1 MAARGCAVSAARQ
14 LVTIE
19 APGDALSPSSA
30 STYLSCSA
38 KWFYRKI
45 AKIPDPPTGALTLGS
60 ALHAAL
66 GANFEQKLDTKR
78 DLSPIGVQAIY
89 NDAWGSMVRGEYP
102 GRHGREPS
110 LPTEFRD
117 DEDAAT
123 LKAMGLV
130 LTLKY
135 LEEAAPKIQPVAIE
149 LPVAGKIAGVVV
161 RGYIDVLEESGDVVD
176 IKTAAKKP
184 NEISSD
190 YKFQVATYAQLSE
203 HASGVARVDTLVKTK
218 TPQLVQLTCKV
229 EQSDIDA
236 TAKLY
241 PLVQQHV
248 RAGVWLPNRQSYM
261 CSRKYCSA
269 WRNCERDFGGRVSE

>member
-1 MAARGCAVSAARQ
+1 MSAARQ

-30 STYLSCSA
+30 ATYLSCSA
-38 KWFYRKI
+38 KWYYRKI

-66 GANFEQKLDTKR
+66 GENFLQKLDTHE
-78 DLSPIGVQAIY
+78 DLAAAGVQAIY
-89 NDAWGSMVRGEYP
+89 NEAWALMVRGEYP

-117 DEDAAT
+117 DEDAPA
-123 LKAMGLV
+123 LKAMGLA

-135 LEEAAPKIQPVAIE
+135 LGEAAPKIQPVAVE
-149 LPVAGKIAGVVV
+149 LPVAGKIAGVTV
-161 RGYIDVLEESGDVVD
+161 RGYIDLLEEAGDVVD

-184 NEISSD
+184 TEISSD
-190 YKFQVATYAQLSE
+190 YRMQIATYAQLSD
-203 HASGVARVDTLVKTK
+203 HTSGRARVDTLVKTK
-218 TPQLVQLTCKV
+218 TPQLIQLTAQV
-229 EQSDIDA
+229 EQPDIDA
-236 TAKLY
+236 TAKMY
-241 PLVQQHV
+241 PLIQRHI

-269 WRNCERDFGGRVSE
+269 WRNCQADFGGTVAL